1 MSSKEGQLTGRSL
14 GLALLSLALVVPTS
28 ASAALKAAAAADPYK
43 VLVVTS
49 TTDALSAA
57 GVNAITQAVGSEGT
71 VTAPAPADVG
81 AQFTPANLDG
91 YRAVVFLNTGMA
103 SPLTDAQR
111 ANYEAYFK

>member
-1 MSSKEGQLTGRSL
+1 MGRRTL
-14 GLALLSLALVVPTS
+14 GLALASLALVMPAT
-28 ASAALKAAAAADPYK
+28 ASAALKAQAADPYK

-49 TTDALSAA
+49 TQDATSAA
-57 GVNAITQAVGSEGT
+57 GITAITQAVGSAGT

-81 AQFTPANLDG
+81 AQFTPANLDS

-111 ANYEAYFK
+111 